1 MATPAARTPLA
12 DHLPEMPHP
21 ESDADADAVVLGG
34 GIAGIAAA
42 LELLDA
48 GRTVTLVE
56 ARRFLGGRVFSFADA
71 ATGINLDNG
80 QHVFVTCCTHFQG
93 FLERLGV
100 RESWFLQDRL
110 RIPVLS
116 RDGKRGALAASRLPA
131 PFHLAPS
138 FLSYP
143 HLSAVDK
150 IRVSW
155 GLVKARLANRY
166 APDLEEKTFYQWL
179 RENGQSDRAIRNL
192 WNLVVEPILN
202 DNVRDVSAAMGLFV
216 VQDGMLSAKDG
227 ANMGYATEALSDALG
242 EPARNLLER
251 LGVNLVL
258 GDPVRSIQLS
268 GGAGGGRGPDLAGGA
283 ALASG
288 RKVSGRALVS
298 ALPFPALLRALPAGT
313 EGMGSFANAGYLQ
326 WSPIVNAHICYDRP
340 VMDEPFCVF
349 VDSPLQWVFN
359 HGQTTGQAPRSGGH
373 MVTIS
378 VSAAWKH
385 INLSREAIGAEL
397 AAEMAGVFPEAGNA
411 AVLNICVVKQ
421 REATFRCLP
430 GANLLRP
437 EPVTPVLNLFLAGEW
452 TQTGW
457 PSTMEGAVRSGY
469 NAAGAAIDFLKR
481 EADAKT
487 P

>member
-1 MATPAARTPLA
+1 
-12 DHLPEMPHP
+12 MPHP
-21 ESDADADAVVLGG
+21 EPDSGTDAVILGG

-48 GRTVTLVE
+48 GRTVTLLE

-71 ATGINLDNG
+71 ATGVHLDNG

-116 RDGKRGALAASRLPA
+116 RDGKRGALAASGLPA
-131 PFHLAPS
+131 PFHLMPS

-150 IRVSW
+150 IRVGW

-166 APDLEEKTFYQWL
+166 APDLEEMTFYQWL

-202 DNVRDVSAAMGLFV
+202 DHVRDVSAAMGLFV
-216 VQDGMLSAKDG
+216 VQDGMLSARDS
-227 ANMGYATEALSDALG
+227 ANLGYAGEALSNALG
-242 EPARNLLER
+242 EPARGLLER
-251 LGVNLVL
+251 RGVNLVL
-258 GDPVRSIQLS
+258 GDPVRSIQL
-268 GGAGGGRGPDLAGGA
+268 GGEGGGGPNVAGVA

-288 RKVSGRALVS
+288 RKVHGRAFVS

-313 EGMGSFANAGYLQ
+313 EGMGSFANIGFLQ

-359 HGQTTGQAPRSGGH
+359 HDRTTGQAPGSGGH

-385 INLSREAIGAEL
+385 IDESREAIGAEL
-397 AAEMAGVFPEAGNA
+397 VTEMAEVFPEAGNA
-411 AVLNICVVKQ
+411 AVLSISVVKQ
-421 REATFRCLP
+421 REATFRCRP

-437 EPVTPVLNLFLAGEW
+437 GPVTPVPNIFLAGEW

-469 NAAGAAIDFLKR
+469 NAAGAAIEYLKR
-481 EADAKT
+481 EANAKT

>member
-1 MATPAARTPLA
+1 
-12 DHLPEMPHP
+12 MPHP
-21 ESDADADAVVLGG
+21 ESDSDSDVVILGG

-80 QHVFVTCCTHFQG
+80 QHVFVTCCTNFQG

-110 RIPVLS
+110 RIPVLN
-116 RDGKRGALAASRLPA
+116 RDGKRGALAASGLPA
-131 PFHLAPS
+131 PFHLLPS

-150 IRVSW
+150 IRVGW
-155 GLVKARLANRY
+155 GMVKARLANRY
-166 APDLEEKTFYQWL
+166 APNLEEMTFHQWL
-179 RENGQSDRAIRNL
+179 RENGQSERAVRNL

-202 DNVRDVSAAMGLFV
+202 DNVREVSAAMGLFV
-216 VQDGMLSAKDG
+216 VQDGMLSAADG
-227 ANMGYATEALSDALG
+227 SNMGYPTDALSRALG
-242 EPARNLLER
+242 EPARDLLER
-251 LGVNLVL
+251 RGVNLVL
-258 GDPVRSIQLS
+258 GDPVRSVRLRGVED
-268 GGAGGGRGPDLAGGA
+268 GGEGPETAGGA
-283 ALASG
+283 VLASG
-288 RKVSGRALVS
+288 RQVCGRAFVS
-298 ALPFPALLRALPAGT
+298 ALPFPALLRALPAET
-313 EGMGSFANAGYLQ
+313 EGMGAFANAGHLQ

-349 VDSPLQWVFN
+349 VDSPLQWVFD
-359 HGQTTGQAPRSGGH
+359 HGQTTGQAPKSGGH

-378 VSAAWKH
+378 VSAAWEH
-385 INLSREAIGAEL
+385 IDLSREAIGAEL
-397 AAEMAGVFPEAGNA
+397 AAEMAEVFPEARNA
-411 AVLNICVVKQ
+411 SVLSISVVKQ

-430 GANLLRP
+430 GANRLRP
-437 EPVTPVLNLFLAGEW
+437 GPVTPIPNLFLAGEW

-469 NAAGAAIDFLKR
+469 NAAGAAMDYLKR
-481 EADAKT
+481 EGHAET